1 MVFQL
6 PYYVDGDVKITQSN
20 AILRHLARK
29 YDMGMYVYNEQG
41 IKLWMFVDITLHFMT
56 LMDKFVSEVSLVG
69 LSIFPDKGQRI

>member
-29 YDMGMYVYNEQG
+29 YDMGMYCD
-41 IKLWMFVDITLHFMT
+41 IFVLPHENTL
-56 LMDKFVSEVSLVG
+56 
-69 LSIFPDKGQRI
+69 